1 MMRLIW
7 KSLLHRKLQSL
18 AIVIVIAVG
27 VGIVFSVAALY
38 RGVAA
43 GMQLSQ
49 ERMGADIVVV
59 PFGVT
64 LEPSLILFGGATVNS
79 YMPADIV
86 GSIRSIPGVRRATPQ
101 FFTHTLTAD
110 CHDIGTTNRMLGYD
124 PAGDWVIA
132 PWLKRAQKSD
142 LADNEVILGAKV
154 PLWAQDYILIL
165 GKQYQIVTVAEA
177 TGTTLDYSIFVS
189 MDEARRVVAKNSR
202 LNSVWEQQGDPA
214 GLISTVLVQIDEN
227 ADIDRIAGAIRGAG
241 LVQPIVAAVVKKR
254 INEQFAGLLWL
265 LGGVGA
271 LTVAASLFQL
281 FSRFYTLT
289 WERQAE
295 WGLYLALG
303 ASGRDIAVIIAG
315 EAVAVAFGGSIAGL
329 LLGGSLYTV
338 GLAVLTAHQSFPFI
352 PPDWRYFAI
361 TASAIA
367 GIFTGLGAVAA
378 WLPARQGSRIDPSTV
393 MTRGEFD

>member
-1 MMRLIW
+1 MIRLIW
-7 KSLLHRKLQSL
+7 KSLWHRRLQTL
-18 AIVIVIAVG
+18 AILVGIAVG

-43 GMQLSQ
+43 GMRLSQ

-64 LEPSLILFGGATVNS
+64 IEPSLILFGGAAANS
-79 YMPADIV
+79 YMPAGIADR
-86 GSIRSIPGVRRATPQ
+86 IRSIPGVRRATPQ

-110 CHDIGTTNRMLGYD
+110 CHDIGNANRMLGYD
-124 PAGDWVIA
+124 PASDWIVA
-132 PWLKRAQKSD
+132 PWLSQAQKTA
-142 LADNEVILGAKV
+142 LADDEVILGAKI
-154 PLWAQDYILIL
+154 PLWSQNHIMIL
-165 GKQYQIVTVAEA
+165 GKQYQIAAVAEA
-177 TGTTLDYSIFVS
+177 TGTTLDYSLFVN
-189 MDEARRVVAKNSR
+189 MAEARRVVAKTPR
-202 LNSVWEQQGDPA
+202 LNSIWEKQGEPS
-214 GLISTVLVQIDEN
+214 GLISTVLVQLDAG
-227 ADIDRIAGAIRGAG
+227 ADIDRIADAIRGAG
-241 LVQPIVAAVVKKR
+241 LVQPIVAAEVKNR
-254 INEQFAGLLWL
+254 INAQFRGLLWL

-271 LTVAASLFQL
+271 LAVAAALFQL

-315 EAVAVAFGGSIAGL
+315 EAVAVALAGSLAGL
-329 LLGGSLYTV
+329 LLGGSLYAAA
-338 GLAVLTAHQSFPFI
+338 LAVLEAHQSFPFVS
-352 PPDWRYFAI
+352 PDWRYFVVSSLAL
-361 TASAIA
+361 A

-378 WLPARQGSRIDPSTV
+378 WLPARQGSRLDPSTI